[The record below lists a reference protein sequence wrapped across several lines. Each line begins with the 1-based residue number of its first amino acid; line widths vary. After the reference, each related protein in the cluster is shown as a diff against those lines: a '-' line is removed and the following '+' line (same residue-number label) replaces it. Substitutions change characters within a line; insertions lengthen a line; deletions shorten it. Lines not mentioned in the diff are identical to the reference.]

1 MHDTGI
7 RNSELCVLY
16 DHLLPVLVGRTAL
29 LATVVVR
36 STGNLLHLRHLAFLG
51 VSLYDSLSM
60 GGLFKYIHFGCA
72 PIIIGLIKRKG

>member
-36 STGNLLHLRHLAFLG
+36 STGNLLHLRHLAFLW

-60 GGLFKYIHFGCA
+60 GEVRGEGGYPSIFTLDV
-72 PIIIGLIKRKG
+72 LLL

>member
-1 MHDTGI
+1 M
-7 RNSELCVLY
+7 LY

-51 VSLYDSLSM
+51 VYLYDSLSM
-60 GGLFKYIHFGCA
+60 GEVEGGGGLSKYIHFGCA